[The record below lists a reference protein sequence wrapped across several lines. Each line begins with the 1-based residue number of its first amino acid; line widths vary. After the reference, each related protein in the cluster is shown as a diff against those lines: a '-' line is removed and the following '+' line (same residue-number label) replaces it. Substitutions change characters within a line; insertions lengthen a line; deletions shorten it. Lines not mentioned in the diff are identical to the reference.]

1 MEAWQLG
8 LLLFGHYLPLAILAF
23 IFLLLLID
31 AVDSILRRARRKR
44 KDTTP

>member
-8 LLLFGHYLPLAILAF
+8 LLLFGHYFPLAILVF

-44 KDTTP
+44 KGVKP